1 MAQKALVRAIVAE
14 FNSVQITSTLFCAEK
29 VAKEIR
35 GKNRV
40 IPVIIYGIKCII
52 NIYFKAIKPDK

>member
-14 FNSVQITSTLFCAEK
+14 FNFEQIPSTLFCAEK
-29 VAKEIR
+29 VARDIR
-35 GKNRV
+35 GKNNV
-40 IPVIIYGIKCII
+40 IPVIIYGIRWII

>member
-14 FNSVQITSTLFCAEK
+14 FNFEQIPSTLFCAEK
-29 VAKEIR
+29 VAKDIR
-35 GKNRV
+35 GKNNV